1 MTWALLALAG
11 AYLIS
16 AIPFGYLLLKLG
28 AGRDIRQAGSGNIGA
43 TNAFRA
49 GGRAF
54 GIATLLLDIAK
65 GAFCVALTLWLTRD
79 PAWAAASAFVAVLGH
94 CFPVYLRFK
103 GGKGIATGCGAF
115 GLLAPLPMAITLGV
129 FLCAMLVTR
138 MVSVGSICAGVALPL
153 LIFWLKPDRA
163 LMLAVIAAALLVIAR
178 HQANIRRI
186 LKGGE
191 HRIDGA

>member
-49 GGRAF
+49 GGRAL

-65 GAFCVALTLWLTRD
+65 GAFCVAL
-79 PAWAAASAFVAVLGH
+79 
-94 CFPVYLRFK
+94 
-103 GGKGIATGCGAF
+103 
-115 GLLAPLPMAITLGV
+115 
-129 FLCAMLVTR
+129 
-138 MVSVGSICAGVALPL
+138 
-153 LIFWLKPDRA
+153 
-163 LMLAVIAAALLVIAR
+163 
-178 HQANIRRI
+178 I
-186 LKGGE
+186 L
-191 HRIDGA
+191 